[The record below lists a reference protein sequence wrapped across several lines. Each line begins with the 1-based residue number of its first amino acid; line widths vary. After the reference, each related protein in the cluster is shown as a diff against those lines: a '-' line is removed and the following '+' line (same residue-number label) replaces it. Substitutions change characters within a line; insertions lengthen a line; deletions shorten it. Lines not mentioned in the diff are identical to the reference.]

1 MSDKENYTPEESLV
15 DCVVRTL
22 GKKVF
27 LKAVEKVCGSQRKP
41 RTKRDVPADLQC
53 CARTRGEKTGI
64 KVGKYSLYY
73 VGRCDRRIIS
83 DSLCAIHTNERK
95 KGALKLGLY
104 DAPLTEDQKKVFG
117 DV

>member
-1 MSDKENYTPEESLV
+1 MSDKSNYTPEESLV

-27 LKAVEKVCGSQRKP
+27 LKAVEKICGSQRKP

-64 KVGKYSLYY
+64 KVGKYSLYDLA
-73 VGRCDRRIIS
+73 RCDRRMVS
-83 DSLCAIHTNERK
+83 DSLCAIHRNESK